1 MNTLVRPCDYLM
13 IYNKF
18 IVRTKNLKINIAF
31 THYDIALTFYREL
44 IKQTDK
50 LNPDSVT
57 LEGKNDNVMHTIWY
71 THEGEQKPYSF
82 YYVPVNSVNHFK

>member
-1 MNTLVRPCDYLM
+1 MNTLVRPCDYLV

-18 IVRTKNLKINIAF
+18 IVRTKDLKINIAF
-31 THYDIALTFYREL
+31 THYDLALTFYREL

-57 LEGKNDNVMHTIWY
+57 LEGKTDNATHTIWY
-71 THEGEQKPYSF
+71 THEGNQKAYSF
-82 YYVPVNSVNHFK
+82 YYTPK

>member
-1 MNTLVRPCDYLM
+1 M

-31 THYDIALTFYREL
+31 TDYEIALTFYREL

-57 LEGKNDNVMHTIWY
+57 LEGKTNDELHTIWY
-71 THEGEQKPYSF
+71 TNEGKQKPYSF
-82 YYVPVNSVNHFK
+82 TYQPK